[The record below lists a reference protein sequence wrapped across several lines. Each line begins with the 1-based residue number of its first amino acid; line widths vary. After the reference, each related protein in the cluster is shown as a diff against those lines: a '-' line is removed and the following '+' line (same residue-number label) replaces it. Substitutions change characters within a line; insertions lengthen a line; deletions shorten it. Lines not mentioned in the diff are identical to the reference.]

1 MDIAE
6 QPHRAAGIGHII
18 PAVAFAGALAQNFA
32 QRQAG
37 GIAAQ
42 PGQLFGQFGTV
53 RAKGVFAVKGRGT
66 IGTQHGS
73 CVGTGG
79 IILQNGNVLVD
90 LNELGHIGF
99 VLQAEILV
107 EECAAVPRVH
117 LGQQVQVVFLPGFPV
132 GDRLRCTVQGGAQMF
147 RQKRCRKHNRQRQQE
162 PGDHQPTGGI
172 AQTEGAR
179 HAKAGH
185 IHALDAEQHVEH
197 FHQAKA
203 AASAAAGNDCLPQ
216 HRVRSKVGPP
226 HENCIEQQPPQVDAA
241 QILEGIDET
250 PAEHKAVQLDGIIE
264 NAAHGQAAPL
274 EQIPQQHHQHQGGGQ
289 QQRKN
294 QIIPRCAQNRSAAQP
309 GQPEPAEQQRHHPH
323 IQKAIHDDSGKSK
336 ACSGFHFAASQSGAQ
351 KIAHMEW
358 QQKVDGVAPGHG
370 AQQAAALG
378 VFINADKLF
387 PPEQAEHMPQQHQCR
402 GGKQQ

>member
-1 MDIAE
+1 
-6 QPHRAAGIGHII
+6 
-18 PAVAFAGALAQNFA
+18 
-32 QRQAG
+32 
-37 GIAAQ
+37 
-42 PGQLFGQFGTV
+42 
-53 RAKGVFAVKGRGT
+53 
-66 IGTQHGS
+66 
-73 CVGTGG
+73 
-79 IILQNGNVLVD
+79 
-90 LNELGHIGF
+90 
-99 VLQAEILV
+99 
-107 EECAAVPRVH
+107 
-117 LGQQVQVVFLPGFPV
+117 
-132 GDRLRCTVQGGAQMF
+132 MF

-226 HENCIEQQPPQVDAA
+226 HENRIEQQPPQVDAA

-274 EQIPQQHHQHQGGGQ
+274 EQVPQQHHQHQGGGQ

-351 KIAHMEW
+351 KIAHMER

-378 VFINADKLF
+378 VFINADELF
-387 PPEQAEHMPQQHQCR
+387 PPEQAEHMPQQYQRCR
-402 GGKQQ
+402 GKQQ